1 MRNKLTEIIKEKLCP
16 IPADQQDPN
25 YRFYYQNY
33 ADNLLYPMNSR
44 HQREYGE
51 GSGGELEAKGTRPA
65 KMASI
70 VSSSA
75 MTFNLL
81 GNEQIVV
88 KPEQIFAEGAYR
100 VEYEKKLP
108 TLNKRS
114 SPANLD
120 AYLCHTE
127 KQEAIFCEM
136 KMMEWLNA
144 PPPLKDAYRHPE
156 AYFHLEAGEVF
167 CDLIGQLMDTCPAEQ
182 TDNYHSR
189 FEQYDAWQMLKHA
202 LAIYNATSLEAKE
215 KMEKQLPGVS
225 VAGQFK
231 KITLANVVFEMDSNL
246 IKEEKLRKRYQDALD
261 REHAEAD
268 AFIKTVEKPI
278 ADLFRRYCDVDFK
291 ILYLPV
297 SDFANCFYKNV
308 KEHELFGR
316 YCCK

>member
-1 MRNKLTEIIKEKLCP
+1 MRNKLTEIIKKMFCP

-25 YRFYYQNY
+25 YRFYYKNY
-33 ADNLLYPMNSR
+33 MDNLLYPMDPR

-51 GSGGELEAKGTRPA
+51 GSGGELEAKGARPA

-88 KPEQIFAEGAYR
+88 KSEQIFAEGVYR

-144 PPPLKDAYRHPE
+144 PPPLKDTYRHPE
-156 AYFHLEAGEVF
+156 AYFHPEAGKVF
-167 CDLIGQLMDTCPAEQ
+167 CDLIDQLMDTSSSDQ

-202 LAIYNATSLEAKE
+202 LAIYNATSFETKA
-215 KMEKQLPGVS
+215 KMEKQHPSVS

-231 KITLANVVFEMDSNL
+231 KITLANVVFELETAL
-246 IKEEKLRKRYQDALD
+246 IEDEKLRKRYQDALD

-278 ADLFRRYCDVDFK
+278 ADLFRRYCNVDFR

-297 SDFANCFYKNV
+297 SNFINCFYKTE
-308 KEHELFGR
+308 KEQEQLTR
-316 YCCK
+316 YCFR